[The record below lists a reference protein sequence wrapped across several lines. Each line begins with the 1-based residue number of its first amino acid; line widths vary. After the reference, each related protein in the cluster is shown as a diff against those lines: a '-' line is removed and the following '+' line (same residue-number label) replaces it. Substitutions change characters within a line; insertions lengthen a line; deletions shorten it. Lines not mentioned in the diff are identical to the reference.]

1 MQSELSLYI
10 VQKFDVNWKVVTF
23 QQLVCYSGRR
33 TAGRSACILI
43 PNSSSAPMKAQRQA
57 AIVELVRREQ
67 IASQETLRQRLIERG
82 FDVTQATLSRDIKE
96 IGLVKRAAGGY
107 QAPGADVARQ
117 PGTAEAT
124 LRRTAREF
132 LRSWEVIQNLIV
144 LRTDPGRAQNLAVD
158 IDRAALPDIA
168 GTIGGDD
175 TILVVTRDPE
185 RARAVADRF
194 ASWVSPGKQAV
205 NG

>member
-1 MQSELSLYI
+1 
-10 VQKFDVNWKVVTF
+10 
-23 QQLVCYSGRR
+23 
-33 TAGRSACILI
+33 
-43 PNSSSAPMKAQRQA
+43 MKAQRQA
-57 AIVELVRREQ
+57 AIVELVRHEQ

-107 QAPGADVARQ
+107 QAPGTETVRQ
-117 PGTAEAT
+117 PASAEAT

-132 LRSWEVIQNLIV
+132 LRSWEVVQNLIV

-175 TILVVTRDPE
+175 TILVVTRDAD
-185 RARAVADRF
+185 RARAVAERF
-194 ASWVSPGKQAV
+194 AGWVSPGKQAV

>member
-1 MQSELSLYI
+1 
-10 VQKFDVNWKVVTF
+10 
-23 QQLVCYSGRR
+23 
-33 TAGRSACILI
+33 
-43 PNSSSAPMKAQRQA
+43 MKAQRQA
-57 AIVELVRREQ
+57 AIVDLVRREQ
-67 IASQETLRQRLIERG
+67 IASQETLRQRLVERG

-107 QAPGADVARQ
+107 QAPGVDPRPAA
-117 PGTAEAT
+117 TAEAT

-132 LRSWEVIQNLIV
+132 LRSYEVIQNLIV

-158 IDRAALPDIA
+158 IDRAGLPEIA

-175 TILVVTRDPE
+175 TILVVTRDAD
-185 RARAVADRF
+185 RARAVAERF
-194 ASWVSPGKQAV
+194 AGWVSPGKQAV

>member
-1 MQSELSLYI
+1 
-10 VQKFDVNWKVVTF
+10 
-23 QQLVCYSGRR
+23 
-33 TAGRSACILI
+33 
-43 PNSSSAPMKAQRQA
+43 MKAQRQA
-57 AIVELVRREQ
+57 VIVELVRREQ

-107 QAPGADVARQ
+107 QAPAPEAGRQSGA
-117 PGTAEAT
+117 AEAT

-132 LRSWEVIQNLIV
+132 LRSWEVVQNLIV

-175 TILVVTRDPE
+175 TILVVTRDAD

-194 ASWVSPGKQAV
+194 AGWVSPGKQAV

>member
-1 MQSELSLYI
+1 
-10 VQKFDVNWKVVTF
+10 
-23 QQLVCYSGRR
+23 
-33 TAGRSACILI
+33 
-43 PNSSSAPMKAQRQA
+43 MKAQRQA

-67 IASQETLRQRLIERG
+67 IASQETLRQRLVERG

-107 QAPGADVARQ
+107 QAPGPDAGRPAA
-117 PGTAEAT
+117 TAEAN

-158 IDRAALPDIA
+158 IDRATLSDIA

-175 TILVVTRDPE
+175 TILVITRDPE
-185 RARAVADRF
+185 HARRIAERF
-194 ASWVSPGKQAV
+194 AGWVSPVKQAV

>member
-1 MQSELSLYI
+1 MTSTRLKSLDIFRGLTVAGMILVNSPGNETAYAPLDHAEWNGLTPTDLVFPFFMVI
-10 VQKFDVNWKVVTF
+10 VGMS
-23 QQLVCYSGRR
+23 LVYS
-33 TAGRSACILI
+33 
-43 PNSSSAPMKAQRQA
+43 
-57 AIVELVRREQ
+57 
-67 IASQETLRQRLIERG
+67 LRQRLAQG
-82 FDVTQATLSRDIKE
+82 VSKKE
-96 IGLVKRAAGGY
+96 LFETI
-107 QAPGADVARQ
+107 
-117 PGTAEAT
+117 

-132 LRSWEVIQNLIV
+132 LRSYEVIQNLIV

-158 IDRAALPDIA
+158 IDRARLPEIA

>member
-1 MQSELSLYI
+1 
-10 VQKFDVNWKVVTF
+10 
-23 QQLVCYSGRR
+23 
-33 TAGRSACILI
+33 
-43 PNSSSAPMKAQRQA
+43 MKAQRQA

-67 IASQETLRQRLIERG
+67 IASQEALRQRLIARG

-107 QAPGADVARQ
+107 QAPGPEAVRQ
-117 PGTAEAT
+117 PGSAEAT

-175 TILVVTRDPE
+175 TILVVTRDPD

-194 ASWVSPGKQAV
+194 ASWVGPGRQAV

>member
-1 MQSELSLYI
+1 MA
-10 VQKFDVNWKVVTF
+10 V
-23 QQLVCYSGRR
+23 YSD
-33 TAGRSACILI
+33 AI
-43 PNSSSAPMKAQRQA
+43 PVMKAQRQA
-57 AIVELVRREQ
+57 AIVDLVRREQ
-67 IASQETLRQRLIERG
+67 IASQETLRQRLVERG

-107 QAPGADVARQ
+107 QAPGLDPRPAA
-117 PGTAEAT
+117 TAEAT

-132 LRSWEVIQNLIV
+132 LRSYEVVQNLIV

-158 IDRAALPDIA
+158 IDRAGLPEIA

-175 TILVVTRDPE
+175 TILIVTRDPAQ
-185 RARAVADRF
+185 ARAVAGRF
-194 ASWVSPGKQAV
+194 DAWVSPGKQAV

>member
-1 MQSELSLYI
+1 M
-10 VQKFDVNWKVVTF
+10 
-23 QQLVCYSGRR
+23 YSD
-33 TAGRSACILI
+33 AEPS
-43 PNSSSAPMKAQRQA
+43 MKAQRQA
-57 AIVELVRREQ
+57 AILELVRREQ
-67 IASQETLRQRLIERG
+67 IASQETLRQRLVERG

-107 QAPGADVARQ
+107 QAPGTEPRQ
-117 PGTAEAT
+117 IAATAEAT

-132 LRSWEVIQNLIV
+132 LRSFEVVQNLIV

-158 IDRAALPDIA
+158 IDRAGLPEIA

-175 TILVVTRDPE
+175 TILVVTRDADH
-185 RARAVADRF
+185 ARAIAGRF
-194 ASWVSPGKQAV
+194 AEWVAQPGRRAA

>member
-1 MQSELSLYI
+1 
-10 VQKFDVNWKVVTF
+10 
-23 QQLVCYSGRR
+23 
-33 TAGRSACILI
+33 
-43 PNSSSAPMKAQRQA
+43 MKAQRQA
-57 AIVELVRREQ
+57 AILELVRRES
-67 IASQETLRQRLIERG
+67 IASQETLRQRLVERG

-107 QAPGADVARQ
+107 QAPGTEPVRQ
-117 PGTAEAT
+117 PATAEAT

-132 LRSWEVIQNLIV
+132 LRSWEVVQNLIV

-158 IDRAALPDIA
+158 IDRAALPEIA

-175 TILVVTRDPE
+175 TILVVTRDMTQ
-185 RARAVADRF
+185 ARAIADRF
-194 ASWVSPGKQAV
+194 AAWVSPGKQAV

>member
-1 MQSELSLYI
+1 M
-10 VQKFDVNWKVVTF
+10 
-23 QQLVCYSGRR
+23 YSD
-33 TAGRSACILI
+33 ANPA
-43 PNSSSAPMKAQRQA
+43 MKAQRQA
-57 AIVELVRREQ
+57 AIVDLVRREQ
-67 IASQETLRQRLIERG
+67 IASQETLRQRLVERG

-107 QAPGADVARQ
+107 QAPGLDPRPAA
-117 PGTAEAT
+117 TAEAT

-132 LRSWEVIQNLIV
+132 LRSYEVIQNLIV

-158 IDRAALPDIA
+158 IDRAGLSEIA

-175 TILVVTRDPE
+175 TILIVTRDPAQ
-185 RARAVADRF
+185 ARAVAARF
-194 ASWVSPGKQAV
+194 DAWVSPGKQAV

>member
-1 MQSELSLYI
+1 
-10 VQKFDVNWKVVTF
+10 
-23 QQLVCYSGRR
+23 
-33 TAGRSACILI
+33 
-43 PNSSSAPMKAQRQA
+43 MKAQRQA
-57 AIVELVRREQ
+57 AIVELVRLEQ
-67 IASQETLRQRLIERG
+67 ITSQETLRQRLIARG

-107 QAPGADVARQ
+107 QAPGADAGRQ
-117 PGTAEAT
+117 SGTAEAT

-132 LRSWEVIQNLIV
+132 LRSWEVVQNLIV

-175 TILVVTRDPE
+175 TILVVTRDAD

>member
-1 MQSELSLYI
+1 
-10 VQKFDVNWKVVTF
+10 
-23 QQLVCYSGRR
+23 
-33 TAGRSACILI
+33 
-43 PNSSSAPMKAQRQA
+43 MKAQRQA
-57 AIVELVRREQ
+57 AILELVRREQ
-67 IASQETLRQRLIERG
+67 IASQETLRQRLLERG

-107 QAPGADVARQ
+107 QAPGLDAR
-117 PGTAEAT
+117 PASAEAT

-132 LRSWEVIQNLIV
+132 LRSWEVVQNLIV

-158 IDRAALPDIA
+158 IDRAGLPEIA

-175 TILVVTRDPE
+175 TILVITRDLSQ
-185 RARAVADRF
+185 AQAVAGRF
-194 ASWVSPGKQAV
+194 AAWVTPGTQAVKQAEKQAV

>member
-1 MQSELSLYI
+1 
-10 VQKFDVNWKVVTF
+10 
-23 QQLVCYSGRR
+23 
-33 TAGRSACILI
+33 
-43 PNSSSAPMKAQRQA
+43 MKAQRQA

-67 IASQETLRQRLIERG
+67 IASQETLRQRLLERG

-107 QAPGADVARQ
+107 QPPGQESR
-117 PGTAEAT
+117 PPTAEAT

-132 LRSWEVIQNLIV
+132 LRSWEVVQNLIV

-158 IDRAALPDIA
+158 IDRAGLPEIA

-175 TILVVTRDPE
+175 TILVVTRDLE
-185 RARAVADRF
+185 QARAVAARF
-194 ASWVSPGKQAV
+194 AAWVTPSKSAEKHPETQAEKQAV
-205 NG
+205 HG

>member
-1 MQSELSLYI
+1 
-10 VQKFDVNWKVVTF
+10 
-23 QQLVCYSGRR
+23 
-33 TAGRSACILI
+33 
-43 PNSSSAPMKAQRQA
+43 MKAQRQA
-57 AIVELVRREQ
+57 AIVELVRHEQ
-67 IASQETLRQRLIERG
+67 IASQEALRQRLVERG

-107 QAPGADVARQ
+107 QAPGAEPTRHS
-117 PGTAEAT
+117 GSAEAT

-132 LRSWEVIQNLIV
+132 LRSWEVVQNLIV

-158 IDRAALPDIA
+158 IDRAALADIA

-175 TILVVTRDPE
+175 TILVVTRDAD
-185 RARAVADRF
+185 RARAVAERF
-194 ASWVSPGKQAV
+194 AGWVSPGKQAV

>member
-1 MQSELSLYI
+1 
-10 VQKFDVNWKVVTF
+10 VAV
-23 QQLVCYSGRR
+23 YSD
-33 TAGRSACILI
+33 AI
-43 PNSSSAPMKAQRQA
+43 PVMKAQRQA
-57 AIVELVRREQ
+57 AIVDLVRREQ
-67 IASQETLRQRLIERG
+67 IASQETLRQRLVERG

-107 QAPGADVARQ
+107 QAPGSDPRPAA
-117 PGTAEAT
+117 TAEAT

-132 LRSWEVIQNLIV
+132 LRSYEVVQNLIV

-158 IDRAALPDIA
+158 IDRAGLPEIA

-175 TILVVTRDPE
+175 TILIVTRDP
-185 RARAVADRF
+185 AQALAVAARF
-194 ASWVSPGKQAV
+194 DAWVSPGKQAV

>member
-1 MQSELSLYI
+1 
-10 VQKFDVNWKVVTF
+10 
-23 QQLVCYSGRR
+23 
-33 TAGRSACILI
+33 
-43 PNSSSAPMKAQRQA
+43 MKAQRQA

-107 QAPGADVARQ
+107 QAPGAETVRQ

-158 IDRAALPDIA
+158 IDRAALADIA

>member
-1 MQSELSLYI
+1 M
-10 VQKFDVNWKVVTF
+10 
-23 QQLVCYSGRR
+23 YSV
-33 TAGRSACILI
+33 SV
-43 PNSSSAPMKAQRQA
+43 SMKAQRQA
-57 AIVELVRREQ
+57 AILELVRREQ
-67 IASQETLRQRLIERG
+67 IASQETLRQRLVERG

-96 IGLVKRAAGGY
+96 MGLVKRAAGGY
-107 QAPGADVARQ
+107 QAAGVDGVRPAAA
-117 PGTAEAT
+117 AEAT

-158 IDRAALPDIA
+158 IDRATLPEIA

-185 RARAVADRF
+185 QARCVAERF
-194 ASWVSPGKQAV
+194 AAWVSPARQAA